1 MTNLHL
7 ALPLLLPLVAL
18 PLVVDEP
25 RAPAAVLQEAGSQRA
40 ALDQALE
47 RFRAARAEAEAAG
60 KALSR
65 REAIDTID
73 ELLQGLDVAQFT
85 IADLVAMQRDK
96 IPFESTKA
104 AERLDAAAALRATQ
118 ADAAGLDAALVRLHL
133 VSPAQRRSTKRSDVL
148 ARTERLTVA
157 LGHPLLG
164 DAIARGEATNV
175 FEGVGLLDSE
185 TLRAQHPT
193 FVRLLARLP
202 DTVSVDGLRHAYAF
216 FAAVPAIASEAEFA
230 AQEPQRARLAGLLAG
245 RLAGDTLTEKEVAS
259 LTRMHANLE
268 GAYFKRQLVG
278 GPAPDLDFT
287 FAHHRG
293 DAAFAIDSLA
303 DLRGKVVVIDFWAT
317 WCGPC
322 IASFPKVRELAAH
335 YAGYDV
341 VVLGVT
347 SLQGTHYGA
356 AGQVDTKGDPAKEYE
371 LMKEFVVEKD
381 MTWPVAFST
390 SDVFD
395 PDYGV
400 NGIPHVCIIDPSGV
414 LRVRGLHPAMDTE
427 KEHET
432 IDALLAEFSLRVP
445 PPKAAGATDGERAGG

>member
-25 RAPAAVLQEAGSQRA
+25 RAPAAALQEAGTQRA
-40 ALDQALE
+40 ALEQALE
-47 RFRAARAEAEAAG
+47 LFRAARSEAEAAG
-60 KALSR
+60 DKNFR
-65 REAIDTID
+65 RTAAAKLD
-73 ELLQGLDVAQFT
+73 ELLEGVAVEHLAL
-85 IADLVAMQRDK
+85 ADLLAMQREQ
-96 IPFESTKA
+96 IPFEATKA
-104 AERLDAAAALRATQ
+104 AARLDAAAATRATQ
-118 ADAAGLDAALVRLHL
+118 PDAAGLDAALVRLHL
-133 VSPAQRRSTKRSDVL
+133 VPREQRRSTVRADVL

-164 DAIARGEATNV
+164 DALARGEATNV
-175 FEGVGLLDSE
+175 FEGVGLLTPE
-185 TLRAQHPT
+185 TLREQHPV
-193 FVRLLARLP
+193 FVRLLARVP
-202 DTVSVDGLRHAYAF
+202 DTVGFDGLRHVYAF
-216 FAAVPAIASEAEFA
+216 FAAVPAIATEAEFA
-230 AQEPQRARLAGLLAG
+230 AQEAQRARFAGLLAAH
-245 RLAGDTLTEKEVAS
+245 LAGATLTEKEAS
-259 LTRMHANLE
+259 SAKRMHANLE

-303 DLRGKVVVIDFWAT
+303 DLRGKVVVLDFWAT

-322 IASFPKVRELAAH
+322 IASFPNVRELVSH
-335 YAGYDV
+335 YEGYDV

-390 SDVFD
+390 ADVFD
-395 PDYGV
+395 PNYGV
-400 NGIPHVCIIDPSGV
+400 NGIPHVCIIDPAGV
-414 LRVRGLHPAMDTE
+414 LRVRGLHPAMDSA

-432 IDALLAEFSLRVP
+432 IDALLAEFGLRVP
-445 PPKAAGATDGERAGG
+445 PAKASDGERAGG